1 MIATNQYA
9 HETSCV
15 HCGSKHVIMVD
26 RADLESWLA
35 GEVYIQDA
43 LDYLTPAERELLI
56 SQTCDTCWKRMWGE
70 D

>member
-1 MIATNQYA
+1 MIATNKYA

-15 HCGSKHVIMVD
+15 HCKSKHVIILD
-26 RADLESWLA
+26 RQDLESWLA

-56 SQTCDTCWKRMWGE
+56 SQTCDNCWKRMWGE

>member
-9 HETSCV
+9 HETSWV
-15 HCGSKHVIMVD
+15 HCGSKHVIMVE
-26 RADLESWLA
+26 RGDLESWLA

-43 LDYLTPAERELLI
+43 LHYLTPAERELLI
-56 SQTCDTCWKRMWGE
+56 SQTCDDCWKRMWGE

>member
-1 MIATNQYA
+1 ML
-9 HETSCV
+9 
-15 HCGSKHVIMVD
+15 D